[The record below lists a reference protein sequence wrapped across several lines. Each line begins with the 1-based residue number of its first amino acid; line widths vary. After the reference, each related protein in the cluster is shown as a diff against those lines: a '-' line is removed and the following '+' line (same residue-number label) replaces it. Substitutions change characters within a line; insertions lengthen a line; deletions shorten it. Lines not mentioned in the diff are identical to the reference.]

1 MKNILK
7 IGFGRT
13 DITPIEPVPLAGY
26 GNSRDRISQEIDYRL
41 FGTCLAFF
49 DGNNAPVLVYHA
61 DLGGPPYTLFKTW
74 LLPPI
79 AEATGVPADRI
90 LVSCTHNHSAPAL
103 DEAEQD
109 ERILRYCPL
118 FIEKMTEAAKLALAD
133 LAPATLE
140 TGSIQTQGLNH
151 VRRYVLED
159 GSFAGDNYGHFNL
172 SPIAGHE
179 SEPDRQLQL
188 IKILREGKQDII
200 LANFQ
205 MHPHRNGGSKRYVMS
220 ADIIGA
226 FREEMEKDGCLFAY
240 FTGGSGNVNGHS
252 RIPEENITP
261 DFIAHGKALADYA
274 RRVEYTPAQTGQVD
288 FRTIPVKVP
297 VDHSKDYLV
306 PVCRKIQEQW
316 YTTYKH
322 ADYRPISD
330 PHNISNIYHAEA
342 IIFKSEMP
350 QELQMNTWALAVG
363 DVAFVAVPYEM
374 FDTNGMQIKAGSP
387 FRRTFVLTCTNE
399 RFAYIPSAL
408 GFKNGGYSADLC
420 RFKPGTGELIAE
432 NFIRTLKTMR

>member
-1 MKNILK
+1 MELK

-26 GNSRDRISQEIDYRL
+26 GNAQDRISQEIDYRL
-41 FGTCLAFF
+41 FGTCLAFA
-49 DGNNAPVLVYHA
+49 DEKNEPVLVYHT
-61 DLGGPPYTLFKTW
+61 DLCGPPYVLFKHW

-79 AEATGVPADRI
+79 AEATGVKADRI
-90 LVSCTHNHSAPAL
+90 LVSCTHNHSGPAL
-103 DEAEQD
+103 DEAEDD
-109 ERILRYCPL
+109 ERIKRYQPL
-118 FIEKMTEAAKLALAD
+118 LIEKMVEAAKLALAD

-140 TGSIQTQGLNH
+140 TGSVQTKGLNH

-159 GSFAGDNYGHFNL
+159 GTFAGDNYGHFKL

-188 IKILREGKQDII
+188 IKIKREGKKDII

-226 FREEMEKDGCLFAY
+226 FREEMEKDGILFAY

-252 RIPEENITP
+252 RLPEENITP

-274 RRVEYTPAQTGQVD
+274 RKVEFTPAKTGEVN
-288 FRTIPVKVP
+288 FRTIVVPVP
-297 VDHSKDYLV
+297 VDHSKDHMV
-306 PVCRKIQEQW
+306 PTCRKIQEQW
-316 YTTYKH
+316 YNTYTH
-322 ADYRPISD
+322 ADYRHLSD
-330 PHNISNIYHAEA
+330 PLGISSIYHAEA

-350 QELQMNTWALAVG
+350 ETLHMNTWALSIG

-374 FDTNGMQIKAGSP
+374 FDTNGRQIKEGSP
-387 FRRTFVLTCTNE
+387 FQRTFVLTCTNE

-420 RFKPGTGELIAE
+420 RFRPGAGELIAE
-432 NFIRTLKTMR
+432 SFVSNLKEMR

>member
-1 MKNILK
+1 MELK

-13 DITPIEPVPLAGY
+13 DITPLEPVPLAGY
-26 GNSRDRISQEIDYRL
+26 GNAKDRISQDIDYRL
-41 FGTCLAFF
+41 FGTCLAFA
-49 DGNNAPVLVYHA
+49 DGKNEPVLVYHT
-61 DLGGPPYTLFKTW
+61 DLCGPPYVLFKTW

-79 AEATGVPADRI
+79 AEATGVSADRI
-90 LVSCTHNHSAPAL
+90 LVSCTHNHSGPAL
-103 DEAEQD
+103 DEAIDD
-109 ERILRYCPL
+109 ERIQRYQPL
-118 FIEKMTEAAKLALAD
+118 LIERMIEAAKLALAD

-140 TGSIQTQGLNH
+140 TGSIQTKGLNH

-159 GSFAGDNYGHFNL
+159 GTFAGDNYGHFKL

-179 SEPDRQLQL
+179 SEPDRELQL
-188 IKILREGKQDII
+188 IKIKREGKKDIV

-220 ADIIGA
+220 ADIVGA
-226 FREEMEKDGCLFAY
+226 FREEMEKDGILFAY

-252 RIPEENITP
+252 RIEEENITP

-274 RRVEYTPAQTGQVD
+274 RQVEFKAAKTGEVK
-288 FRTIPVKVP
+288 FRKIEVTVP
-297 VDHSKDYLV
+297 VNHSKDHLV
-306 PVCRKIQEQW
+306 PVCRQIQKQW
-316 YTTYKH
+316 YSTFVH
-322 ADYRPISD
+322 ADYRPISE
-330 PHNISNIYHAEA
+330 PHGISNIHHAEA

-350 QELQMNTWALAVG
+350 EALQLPTWALSIG

-374 FDTNGMQIKAGSP
+374 FDTNGKQIKEGSP
-387 FRRTFVLTCTNE
+387 FPRTFVLTCTNE

-420 RFKPGTGELIAE
+420 RFAPGTGEIIAE
-432 NFIRTLKTMR
+432 SFVNNLKEMR